1 MSLNKKFNYLS
12 PLLVRLGNQSLNP
25 SLFCHDILVKLPLA
39 TFLPTH
45 DDAFNPR
52 SNDPE
57 HSKFNQDEETQV
69 EYDADQEEDKTFTS
83 KHGGMLNN
91 TLLGLF
97 FGITILTKKNS
108 TDSIQRMKIKRKC
121 N

>member
-1 MSLNKKFNYLS
+1 MCVKVPEAMSLNKKFNYLS

-25 SLFCHDILVKLPLA
+25 SLFCRDVLVKLPLT

-69 EYDADQEEDKTFTS
+69 EYNADQEEDKTFTS
-83 KHGGMLNN
+83 KHEGMLNN
-91 TLLGLF
+91 TFFELF
-97 FGITILTKKNS
+97 LVITI
-108 TDSIQRMKIKRKC
+108 
-121 N
+121 